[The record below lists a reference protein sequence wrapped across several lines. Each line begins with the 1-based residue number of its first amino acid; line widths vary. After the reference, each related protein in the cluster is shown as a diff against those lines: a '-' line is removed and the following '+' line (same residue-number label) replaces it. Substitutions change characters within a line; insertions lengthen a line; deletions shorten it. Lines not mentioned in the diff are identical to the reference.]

1 MMTAKISAKGQLVIP
16 KEVRKKFNIEPGTF
30 FEIRVEKDNIIL
42 IPMKKGPLDTLYGKF
57 AGENILAELE
67 KEHADEIEKEN
78 RDL

>member
-30 FEIRVEKDNIIL
+30 FEIRIEKDNIIL
-42 IPMKKGPLDTLYGKF
+42 IPMKKGPLDNLYGKF

-67 KEHADEIEKEN
+67 KEHADEIEREG
-78 RDL
+78 RS